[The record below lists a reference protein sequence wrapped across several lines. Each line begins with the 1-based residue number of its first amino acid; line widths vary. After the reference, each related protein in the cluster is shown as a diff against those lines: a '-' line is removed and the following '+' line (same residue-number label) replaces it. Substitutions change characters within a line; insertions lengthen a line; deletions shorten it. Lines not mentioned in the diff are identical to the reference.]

1 MAKTTAPLLSFG
13 GSGQIGKTMV
23 YGSWKGRSYVR
34 RHVTPANPQSAEQTI
49 TRNAFSFL
57 QSVYKYAPALVTDVW
72 TAYATGLVMT
82 ARNGFTKFNLPVLRG
97 EPDLANMVLS
107 GGANGGPPP
116 TNAVV
121 TPGNNQLSVAVTAPT
136 TVPTGWTLTSAVV
149 AAIEDQ
155 DPDSGTLFT
164 ITAGEDT
171 TDPYT
176 VVLTG
181 LNEQLYQVRAW
192 LKWARPD
199 GSVAYSPDFATTGT
213 PT

>member
-34 RHVTPANPQSAEQTI
+34 RHVVPANPQSTEQTI

-57 QSVYKYAPALVTDVW
+57 QSVYKFAPSLVTDVW
-72 TAYATGLVMT
+72 DAYATGLVLT

-97 EPDLANMVLS
+97 QADLTAMVLS

-116 TNAVV
+116 TAAVV
-121 TPGNNQLSVAVTAPT
+121 TPGSGQLSVAVTPPT
-136 TVPTGWTLTSAVV
+136 TVPQGWTLTSAIV
-149 AAIEDQ
+149 AVIRDQ
-155 DPDSGTLFT
+155 DPDSGVLFT

-171 TDPYT
+171 SNPYT

-181 LNEQLYQVRAW
+181 LGAHLYQVRAW
-192 LKWARPD
+192 LKWARAD
-199 GSVAYSPDFATTGT
+199 GSVAYSPDIATTGT
-213 PT
+213 ST